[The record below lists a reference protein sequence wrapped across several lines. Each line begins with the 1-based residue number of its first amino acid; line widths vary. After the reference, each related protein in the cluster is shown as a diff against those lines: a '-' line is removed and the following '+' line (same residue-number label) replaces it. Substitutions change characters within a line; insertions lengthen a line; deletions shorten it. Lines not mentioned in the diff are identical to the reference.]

1 MACLVH
7 LGLGW
12 MEGWIRIEVAIQ
24 QSRGGG
30 VAVSIWK
37 DAAAGSKTI
46 SGKVRLLTALQLL
59 TGSGGDSKNQLTE
72 VEVESIN
79 RLEVQYEVLPS
90 EGMTDRQ
97 LEMVGWRGVGTQD
110 NQLSAIIP
118 KHE

>member
-1 MACLVH
+1 MDGRLD
-7 LGLGW
+7 
-12 MEGWIRIEVAIQ
+12 GWIRIAVAIQ

-37 DAAAGSKTI
+37 DAAAGSKRI
-46 SGKVRLLTALQLL
+46 SGKVRLLTALHLL
-59 TGSGGDSKNQLTE
+59 TGSGGDSKHLLTE

-110 NQLSAIIP
+110 NQLSPVVP

>member
-1 MACLVH
+1 MDGRLDSRR
-7 LGLGW
+7 L
-12 MEGWIRIEVAIQ
+12 
-24 QSRGGG
+24 QSKRYL
-30 VAVSIWK
+30 AVSIWK

-46 SGKVRLLTALQLL
+46 SGKVRLLTALQL
-59 TGSGGDSKNQLTE
+59 TGSGGDSKNLLTE

-110 NQLSAIIP
+110 NHLSPVIS